1 MYSSLDIA
9 KYIIYHCNCIDRPIT
24 NSKLNSLL
32 YFVQGLYLS
41 IYNKPCFSEEI
52 MLCDFGICIQNVYD
66 EYKIF
71 GNNIIYRINNDNF
84 DYILDVDK
92 EFIDMI
98 INTLSK
104 YSSTSLYHML
114 ITSLDRIPLIINR
127 PIRINKYDLR
137 ENFVNKY
144 ITKGEG
150 L

>member
-84 DYILDVDK
+84 DYILEVDK

-98 INTLSK
+98 INILSE

-114 ITSLDRIPLIINR
+114 ITSLDRIPSMINR
-127 PIRINKYDLR
+127 PIRINKYDLK

-144 ITKGEG
+144 IMKGEG

>member
-1 MYSSLDIA
+1 
-9 KYIIYHCNCIDRPIT
+9 
-24 NSKLNSLL
+24 
-32 YFVQGLYLS
+32 
-41 IYNKPCFSEEI
+41 

-114 ITSLDRIPLIINR
+114 ITSLNR
-127 PIRINKYDLR
+127 
-137 ENFVNKY
+137 NFFQR
-144 ITKGEG
+144 
-150 L
+150 

>member
-32 YFVQGLYLS
+32 YFIQGLYLS
-41 IYNKPCFSEEI
+41 IYNKPCFIEEI
-52 MLCDFGICIQNVYD
+52 ILYDFGICIQNVYD

-98 INTLSK
+98 INTLSE
-104 YSSTSLYHML
+104 YSSTSLYRML
-114 ITSLDRIPLIINR
+114 ITSLDRIPLIISKS
-127 PIRINKYDLR
+127 IRINKYDLR

-144 ITKGEG
+144 I